1 MECCGVADG
10 CGVEQSEVECW
21 EWSSLNSEV
30 ECCGVEQSEVEC
42 CGVERS
48 EVECCGVEQS
58 EVECWGVNNLKWN
71 VLE

>member
-1 MECCGVADG
+1 MECCGVEQSDG

-42 CGVERS
+42 
-48 EVECCGVEQS
+48 
-58 EVECWGVNNLKWN
+58 WGVNNLKWN